1 MELDEKSVKIERLYA
16 LHKNVMLYTAER
28 ILRDY
33 QLAEDAVQKAF
44 MKVLDNLHKIEEPD
58 CNKTRAFLVII
69 TRNVAITM
77 YNRQKKQAVPIEE
90 IEQMDC
96 AGGFTPFDLVASK
109 ESVEAIAQYISQ
121 LDKKYADVLTLKFY
135 YQYSDSVF
143 AGLEQTSPENVRVRL
158 LRGKRKLTALLKG
171 DERFN
176 GSQNR
181 R

>member
-44 MKVLDNLHKIEEPD
+44 MKVLDNLHKIEESD

-96 AGGFTPFDLVASK
+96 AGGFTPFELVASK

-135 YQYSDSVF
+135 YQYSDSEI
-143 AGLEQTSPENVRVRL
+143 AGLVQTSPENVRVRL
-158 LRGKRKLTALLKG
+158 HRGKRKLTALLKG

>member
-1 MELDEKSVKIERLYA
+1 MENLFANTGIGKHIIRTHHWGIVLPTLEK
-16 LHKNVMLYTAER
+16 AE
-28 ILRDY
+28 
-33 QLAEDAVQKAF
+33 AF

-77 YNRQKKQAVPIEE
+77 YNRQKKLAVPIEE
-90 IEQMDC
+90 IEQIDC
-96 AGGFTPFDLVASK
+96 AGGLTPFDLVAAK
-109 ESVEAIAQYISQ
+109 ESVEAIAQYIGQ

-135 YQYSDSVF
+135 YQYSDSEI
-143 AGLEQTSPENVRVRL
+143 AGLVQTSPENVRVRL
-158 LRGKRKLTALLKG
+158 HRGKRKLTALLKG

>member
-77 YNRQKKQAVPIEE
+77 YNR
-90 IEQMDC
+90 
-96 AGGFTPFDLVASK
+96 
-109 ESVEAIAQYISQ
+109 
-121 LDKKYADVLTLKFY
+121 
-135 YQYSDSVF
+135 
-143 AGLEQTSPENVRVRL
+143 L
-158 LRGKRKLTALLKG
+158 LRRSNPQNILIIFIKTINVIARQGKRSSRISMNVHEIIGLFIQDVYAFTIGTYPNITIPIIYDSFYNIRLYSLFARKLKHLSILNIITL
-171 DERFN
+171 
-176 GSQNR
+176 
-181 R
+181 

>member
-1 MELDEKSVKIERLYA
+1 
-16 LHKNVMLYTAER
+16 
-28 ILRDY
+28 
-33 QLAEDAVQKAF
+33 
-44 MKVLDNLHKIEEPD
+44 
-58 CNKTRAFLVII
+58 
-69 TRNVAITM
+69 M

-109 ESVEAIAQYISQ
+109 ESVEAIARYISQ

-135 YQYSDSVF
+135 YQYSDSEI
-143 AGLEQTSPENVRVRL
+143 AGLIQTSPENVRVRL
-158 LRGKRKLTALLKG
+158 HRGKRKLTALLKG

>member
-1 MELDEKSVKIERLYA
+1 MNVDEKSVKLEQLYA

-96 AGGFTPFDLVASK
+96 AGGESPFDQVASK
-109 ESVEAIAQYISQ
+109 ESVQTIAQYIGE
-121 LDKKYADVLTLKFY
+121 LDKKYADVLMLKFY
-135 YQYSDSVF
+135 YEYSDSEI
-143 AGLEQTSPENVRVRL
+143 AGLVQTSPENVRVRL
-158 LRGKRKLTALLKG
+158 HRGKRKLAALLKG

>member
-1 MELDEKSVKIERLYA
+1 
-16 LHKNVMLYTAER
+16 
-28 ILRDY
+28 
-33 QLAEDAVQKAF
+33 

-96 AGGFTPFDLVASK
+96 AGGVSPFDQVASK
-109 ESVEAIAQYISQ
+109 ESVQTIAQYIGE
-121 LDKKYADVLTLKFY
+121 LDKKYADVLMLKFY
-135 YQYSDSVF
+135 YEYSDSEI
-143 AGLEQTSPENVRVRL
+143 AGLVQTSPENVRVRL
-158 LRGKRKLTALLKG
+158 HRGKRKLAALLKG

>member
-1 MELDEKSVKIERLYA
+1 MEFDEKSVKLEQLYA

-44 MKVLDNLHKIEEPD
+44 MKVLDNLHKIGEPD

-90 IEQMDC
+90 IEQLDC
-96 AGGFTPFDLVASK
+96 GEGATPFDLVASK
-109 ESVEAIAQYISQ
+109 ESVEEIAQCIGQ
-121 LDKKYADVLTLKFY
+121 LDKKYADVLMLKFY
-135 YQYSDSVF
+135 YEYCDSEIADLV
-143 AGLEQTSPENVRVRL
+143 QTSPENVRVRL
-158 LRGKRKLTALLKG
+158 HRGKRKLTALLKW

>member
-1 MELDEKSVKIERLYA
+1 MELDEKSVKLEQLYA

-77 YNRQKKQAVPIEE
+77 YNRQKKLAVPIEE
-90 IEQMDC
+90 IEQIDC
-96 AGGFTPFDLVASK
+96 AGGLTPFDLVAAK
-109 ESVEAIAQYISQ
+109 ESVAGDLPAVSWPWRRRNWPLLISGKWKRHSDQ
-121 LDKKYADVLTLKFY
+121 TPAAGCTSVLP
-135 YQYSDSVF
+135 
-143 AGLEQTSPENVRVRL
+143 A
-158 LRGKRKLTALLKG
+158 RGKFCCSK
-171 DERFN
+171 
-176 GSQNR
+176 
-181 R
+181 